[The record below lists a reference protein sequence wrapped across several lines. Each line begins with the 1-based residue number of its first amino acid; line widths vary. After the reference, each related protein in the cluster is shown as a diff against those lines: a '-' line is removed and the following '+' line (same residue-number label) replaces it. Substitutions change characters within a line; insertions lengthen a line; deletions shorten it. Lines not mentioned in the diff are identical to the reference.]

1 MAYQLF
7 SFILL
12 IPCLLGIGHVV
23 SLKFGTLYPGI
34 SSKIVLG
41 IVATSLVW
49 TVLSF
54 FIPLNIYVEIST
66 LLLGYASLYLNKMW
80 KEGWNSLKN
89 QNILFYF
96 TLFLVCLFSS
106 FYPFILDHFGYYVPT
121 INWISKFG
129 LVKGIGNLD
138 LILGQMSIWH
148 IFQAGFSHISDLYL
162 RINGLVLLVYI
173 FYIFEKKSWTH
184 MVFLPFLFL
193 FIQSPSPDLPVLAF
207 SLLLLNEFL
216 DKNKNATLIFALSI
230 WVFSI
235 KPTVI
240 WLPLFAFFYGF
251 FILKSHFKFI
261 LPGVFV
267 LVLFL
272 VKNVYC
278 FGYPIFPID
287 FLDLNFSWK
296 PNSEI
301 MKTSAKVAVEK
312 TFDMQFSFQEIQ
324 KFTFTEKV
332 KNWLFLEG
340 IKSKIHL
347 LFMLSLVL
355 FTLFTIKQK
364 KKIIWIL
371 YICILIKT
379 IFVLAFSAQYRF
391 FLELYFVIF
400 YLLFQNTIS
409 KKTSTVIMGLCSVFI
424 FLILSFPKIIQTQIP
439 SFKLGYFLTGFEK
452 DQLLHP
458 VYFELK
464 NYQTFSLGNLTFHV
478 SKDYPYNFDTPVP
491 SISTAYIQEYY
502 DAGIFPQLNGNGL
515 KSGFVWKK
523 LNREEMMHLN
533 QILLHIKKP

>member
-1 MAYQLF
+1 
-7 SFILL
+7 
-12 IPCLLGIGHVV
+12 
-23 SLKFGTLYPGI
+23 
-34 SSKIVLG
+34 
-41 IVATSLVW
+41 
-49 TVLSF
+49 
-54 FIPLNIYVEIST
+54 
-66 LLLGYASLYLNKMW
+66 
-80 KEGWNSLKN
+80 
-89 QNILFYF
+89 
-96 TLFLVCLFSS
+96 
-106 FYPFILDHFGYYVPT
+106 
-121 INWISKFG
+121 
-129 LVKGIGNLD
+129 
-138 LILGQMSIWH
+138 
-148 IFQAGFSHISDLYL
+148 
-162 RINGLVLLVYI
+162 
-173 FYIFEKKSWTH
+173 
-184 MVFLPFLFL
+184 
-193 FIQSPSPDLPVLAF
+193 
-207 SLLLLNEFL
+207 
-216 DKNKNATLIFALSI
+216 
-230 WVFSI
+230 
-235 KPTVI
+235 
-240 WLPLFAFFYGF
+240 
-251 FILKSHFKFI
+251 
-261 LPGVFV
+261 
-267 LVLFL
+267 
-272 VKNVYC
+272 
-278 FGYPIFPID
+278 
-287 FLDLNFSWK
+287 
-296 PNSEI
+296 
-301 MKTSAKVAVEK
+301 
-312 TFDMQFSFQEIQ
+312 
-324 KFTFTEKV
+324 
-332 KNWLFLEG
+332 
-340 IKSKIHL
+340 
-347 LFMLSLVL
+347 MLSLVL